1 MAILLSE
8 EIHKTCVRLN
18 TRITD
23 RFPASG
29 LAQTS
34 NKLLDISDH
43 IESTIIWIKKPNYFI
58 RISSWVVI
66 ALLSLVV
73 IRTFLSLHITFSG
86 MNMADFCQM
95 IDAGF
100 NSIIILGATGIY
112 LMTLEVKRKR
122 KRIINSINKLRS
134 ISHIIDA
141 HQLTKDPHSMAEKQT
156 SNSPDRELSD
166 YDLGRYL
173 DYCSEMLSL
182 TGKIAFLYVQNFEDQ
197 DSNAA
202 VNTLEALCSSLS
214 QKIWQKISI
223 LTGSNN
229 AKI

>member
-86 MNMADFCQM
+86 MNMADFCQ
-95 IDAGF
+95 IAKLNAEGVDD
-100 NSIIILGATGIY
+100 IIA
-112 LMTLEVKRKR
+112 VD
-122 KRIINSINKLRS
+122 RIGSSASWKN
-134 ISHIIDA
+134 
-141 HQLTKDPHSMAEKQT
+141 LTEIGRASC
-156 SNSPDRELSD
+156 RE
-166 YDLGRYL
+166 R
-173 DYCSEMLSL
+173 
-182 TGKIAFLYVQNFEDQ
+182 V
-197 DSNAA
+197 
-202 VNTLEALCSSLS
+202 
-214 QKIWQKISI
+214 
-223 LTGSNN
+223 
-229 AKI
+229 